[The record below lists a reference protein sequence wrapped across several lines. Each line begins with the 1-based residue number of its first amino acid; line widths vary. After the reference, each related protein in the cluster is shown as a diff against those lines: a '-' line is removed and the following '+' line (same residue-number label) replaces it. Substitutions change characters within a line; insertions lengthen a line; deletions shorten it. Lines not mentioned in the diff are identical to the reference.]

1 MLADAAAAP
10 AVDAAPSPSHVL
22 LDALPPELLSRLLGF
37 VPECWYTAQYRAVAA
52 PIPPD
57 ATHSDAFVVLL
68 PAAATVCTAF
78 RRALLSSSKI
88 ALSLS
93 GMRPPPHDW
102 LGIVSIAGA
111 RRSLRPD
118 VLAIYDCNLKPEIL
132 AGLLRAQPLS
142 VISIRRCHSLS
153 GSETLDTLPTGGTVR
168 ALMYAGLS
176 THLGV
181 VHALELRRVRVLSL
195 VDCRLR
201 LRSLLARLPSMPEL
215 RCLLLGGALVEDQPL
230 TLTLT
235 RPGPSRSPHPSP
247 HPRQAH

>member
-1 MLADAAAAP
+1 MLADAPAAP
-10 AVDAAPSPSHVL
+10 AVDAALSPAHVL

-37 VPECWYTAQYRAVAA
+37 VPECWYTAQYRAADA

-68 PAAATVCTAF
+68 PTAATVCTAF

-168 ALMYAGLS
+168 ALMYAAS
-176 THLGV
+176 
-181 VHALELRRVRVLSL
+181 A
-195 VDCRLR
+195 DN
-201 LRSLLARLPSMPEL
+201 LL
-215 RCLLLGGALVEDQPL
+215 L

-235 RPGPSRSPHPSP
+235 LTLTLALTLTLTLTLALTLTLTLKP
-247 HPRQAH
+247 